1 MNASAASAANPHL
14 LRRLVKRGGQ
24 QRFLVASEVRHRD
37 GRCLLAQG
45 EYLTAETAEGLRD
58 QALHSPLELSLAADN
73 APSSADLARR
83 AQVLVASDDGLS
95 RLATGIGAN
104 TLFETLRSLR
114 WGPATQLL
122 AACTA
127 PDAFDHA
134 AAVSFVCAALAQR
147 AGWDQ
152 TETQQ
157 AALAG
162 WLHDAGELYL
172 APGLRRHDHMSAQDW
187 LAYSDHPRLGQFVA
201 DQLDR
206 YPAAVGQAVGQ
217 HHERLDGSGY
227 PQRLQAHGL
236 STLGGLLAAAEA
248 LVGVVTQVHS
258 HTQTGRARAQV
269 ALRLLPGQF
278 ASPWIQM
285 VQQALPLNAEDIAAP
300 PDWHHLSQQAQ
311 GLSACLHQ
319 ASDLSAGVVQEE
331 NHNSPW
337 CQRAQAA
344 CKRLLTAFYASGA
357 SHLCQPSEQ
366 VQPIDKL
373 TAIELEACLGEMRW
387 QMSALAR
394 ELGCDLASPVQSSN
408 AKRLLQVLQGRF
420 TGHMQFVTEP
430 ATNV

>member
-1 MNASAASAANPHL
+1 MNASAGSVNPHL
-14 LRRLVKRGGQ
+14 LRRLVKPGAQ
-24 QRFLVASEVRHRD
+24 QRYLVASEVRHRD

-45 EYLTAETAEGLRD
+45 EFLTAETADRLRD
-58 QALHSPLELSLAADN
+58 QALQSPLELSLAAAD

-95 RLATGIGAN
+95 RLAAGAGGLALFD
-104 TLFETLRSLR
+104 TLSSLR

-122 AACTA
+122 AACTTL
-127 PDAFDHA
+127 DAFDHA
-134 AAVSFVCAALAQR
+134 AAVSVVCAALAQR

-152 TETQQ
+152 AETQQ

-172 APGLRRHDHMSAQDW
+172 SPGLRAHEQMHADDW
-187 LAYSDHPRLGQFVA
+187 RVYTEHPRWGQLVA

-236 STLGGLLAAAEA
+236 SKLGGLLAAAEA
-248 LVGVVTQVHS
+248 LVGVVTQVHT
-258 HTQTGRARAQV
+258 HVQTGRVRAQV

-285 VQQALPLNAEDIAAP
+285 VQQALALNVADIDTS
-300 PDWHHLSQQAQ
+300 PDWSHLSQQAQ

-319 ASDLSAGVVQEE
+319 ATALSTGMQQEE
-331 NHNSPW
+331 NHDSPW
-337 CQRAQAA
+337 RQRAQSA
-344 CKRLLTAFYASGA
+344 CKSLLTAFYASGA
-357 SHLCQPSEQ
+357 SHLCQFSEQ
-366 VQPIDKL
+366 MQHIDKL
-373 TAIELEACLGEMRW
+373 TAIELEACLREMRW
-387 QMSALAR
+387 QIGALAR
-394 ELGCDLASPVQSSN
+394 ELGRDIPGTVPSSR
-408 AKRLLQVLQGRF
+408 AMQLLQVLRGSDAVAQ
-420 TGHMQFVTEP
+420 
-430 ATNV
+430 